1 MDNDNFHNLLNGIKS
16 EMNSKGI
23 SVELPHMSGKTLGTV
38 YTKVTPESL
47 TAKFQFNP
55 IYNNPFKRT
64 QGGIICAYM
73 DEVFGPLSFLVAKRP
88 VVTLDLNTTFI
99 RPFEEKDESVFVTA
113 ELVSQSKS
121 LLVMKAEVKTKEGKL
136 IAIAT
141 SHSMILSDEQ
151 LSRKPS

>member
-1 MDNDNFHNLLNGIKS
+1 MDNDSFLKMMIDIKM
-16 EMNSKGI
+16 EMQAKGI
-23 SVELPHMSGKTLGTV
+23 PIELPHMSYKTLGTV
-38 YTKVTPESL
+38 YTNVTPTSI
-47 TAKFQFNP
+47 TATFKFNP
-55 IYNNPFKRT
+55 IYNNPFQRT
-64 QGGIICAYM
+64 QGGIICAYI

-99 RPFEEKDESVFVTA
+99 RPYDEKDESVFVSA

-136 IAIAT
+136 VAIAT
-141 SHSMILSDEQ
+141 CHSMILSDEQ